1 MNSVGRRG
9 PRRANQNGPRRRRRR
24 TVRPVVVVQ
33 PNRAGPRRRNGRRK
47 GRGGANPVF
56 RPTGGT
62 EVFVFSVDNLKANS
76 SGAVKF
82 GPSLSQCPALSDGI
96 LKSYHRY
103 KITSIRVEFKSHASA
118 TTAGAIF
125 IELDT
130 ACKQSA
136 LGSYINSFTISRTA
150 SKVFRAE
157 AINGKE
163 FQESTIDQFWM
174 LYKANGTTTD
184 TAGQFIITMSVSL
197 MTAK

>member
-1 MNSVGRRG
+1 MNSAGRRG

-24 TVRPVVVVQ
+24 AVRTMVVVQ
-33 PNRAGPRRRNGRRK
+33 PNRAGPRGRTRRRT
-47 GRGGANPVF
+47 GRG
-56 RPTGGT
+56 RPGPILRPAGGH

-76 SGAVKF
+76 SGAIKF

-103 KITSIRVEFKSHASA
+103 KITSIRVEFKSHASS
-118 TTAGAIF
+118 TTSGAIF

-136 LGSYINSFTISRTA
+136 LASYINSFTISKTA
-150 SKVFRAE
+150 SKSFRAE

-163 FQESTIDQFWM
+163 FQESSIDQFWM

>member
-24 TVRPVVVVQ
+24 TVRTMVVVQ
-33 PNRAGPRRRNGRRK
+33 PNRAGPRRRTRRRTGRR
-47 GRGGANPVF
+47 RPNLVL
-56 RPTGGT
+56 RPTGGS

-76 SGAVKF
+76 SGTIKF

-103 KITSIRVEFKSHASA
+103 KITSVNIEFKSHASA

-130 ACKQSA
+130 SCKQSA
-136 LGSYINSFTISRTA
+136 LGSYINSFTISKTA
-150 SKVFRAE
+150 SKLFKSE

-163 FQESTIDQFWM
+163 FQESTVDQFWM

>member
-9 PRRANQNGPRRRRRR
+9 PRRANQNGTRRRRRR
-24 TVRPVVVVQ
+24 AIRPVVVVQ
-33 PNRAGPRRRNGRRK
+33 PNRTGPRRRNARRARGRRPGSVFGPK
-47 GRGGANPVF
+47 RGA
-56 RPTGGT
+56 

-76 SGAVKF
+76 SGILKF
-82 GPSLSQCPALSDGI
+82 GPDLSQCPAVSDGV
-96 LKSYHRY
+96 LKSYHNY
-103 KITSIRVEFKSHASA
+103 KISSINVEFRTHASA
-118 TTAGAIF
+118 TTSGAMF

-130 ACKQSA
+130 SCKQSA
-136 LGSYINSFTISRTA
+136 LSSFINSFTISKTA
-150 SKVFRAE
+150 SKTFRSE